1 MIATSDTL
9 NGCSSYAMEAGS
21 MSIRLVV
28 ILATILSQG
37 YFVARARCSEAT
49 RQRIQYAA
57 RLQEFFDSLMDG
69 TKTNVSAEGADSSSL
84 RIVRSGVF
92 REQFRSLVHPFVGE
106 LETLGFS
113 SLVLCTPGPVCQVT
127 CIGHSSC

>member
-37 YFVARARCSEAT
+37 FYMATARCSEAA

-57 RLQEFFDSLMDG
+57 ELQEFFDSLNGRCKD
-69 TKTNVSAEGADSSSL
+69 E
-84 RIVRSGVF
+84 R
-92 REQFRSLVHPFVGE
+92 
-106 LETLGFS
+106 
-113 SLVLCTPGPVCQVT
+113 
-127 CIGHSSC
+127 